1 MKHPF
6 YALLLLSCSY
16 LVVACNNNPQQPQV
30 ADAKTPV
37 AATVD
42 SAAIKIEKNKATAIA
57 AIEGFSN
64 HNAQAV
70 FKDIAPDYVDYGDG
84 TDPGMKNKD
93 SLITMVDGFFKAFPD
108 MKADNITTMTDKNTV
123 AVFATWTGTFKGEL
137 MGMKPTGKSF
147 KYDDVDI
154 FTFNDAGQLTSHR
167 GTQSMKTVSLQVGM
181 PIK

>member
-1 MKHPF
+1 M
-6 YALLLLSCSY
+6 LLSCLC
-16 LVVACNNNPQQPQV
+16 LVVACNNNPQKPQV
-30 ADAKTPV
+30 ADAATPAV
-37 AATVD
+37 ATVD
-42 SAAIKIEKNKATAIA
+42 SSAKKIEKNKATAIA

-84 TDPGMKNKD
+84 LGPAMKNKD
-93 SLITMVDGFFKAFPD
+93 SLITMVGTFFKAFPN
-108 MKADNITTMTDKNTV
+108 MKADNITAMADGNRV
-123 AVFATWTGTFKGEL
+123 AVFATWTGKFTGEL

-167 GTQSMKTVSLQVGM
+167 GTQSMQTVSLQVGM
-181 PIK
+181 PAK